1 MYKLVII
8 RHGES
13 LWNLEN
19 KFTGWTDV
27 ELTSKGKNE
36 ARKAGKILKLNGF
49 SFDIAY
55 TSKLTRAIKTLNL
68 CLSEMKLQEISIH
81 KSWRLNERHY
91 GALQGLN
98 KLETVKKF
106 GEKQVAI
113 WRRSYDTPP
122 PPNYNNSVQDGIT
135 TPPSESLKDVKS
147 RFMPLW
153 KNEISRKIL
162 SNEKVLVVAHGNSL
176 RALIKHVGN
185 ISKENIA
192 KENIP
197 TGIPFI
203 IELDKDLNTK
213 KSYYLGDKEMID
225 KKINSVKNQT
235 SLQ

>member
-27 ELTSKGKNE
+27 ELTSKGEEE
-36 ARKAGKILKLNGF
+36 AKKAGKILKLNGF

-55 TSKLTRAIKTLNL
+55 TSKLIRAIKTLNL
-68 CLSEMKLQEISIH
+68 CLSEMKLQRISIH

-98 KLETVKKF
+98 KLETVRKF

-113 WRRSYDTPP
+113 WRRSYDIPP
-122 PPNYNNSVQDGIT
+122 PQNYNNSIEDGIT
-135 TPPSESLKDVKS
+135 APPSESLKDVKS

-153 KNEISRKIL
+153 ENEISRKIL
-162 SNEKVLVVAHGNSL
+162 TNEKVLVVAHGNSL

-192 KENIP
+192 KVNIP

-203 IELDKDLNTK
+203 IELDKQLNIE

-225 KKINSVKNQT
+225 KKINSVKNQI

>member
-27 ELTSKGKNE
+27 ELTSRGEEE
-36 ARKAGKILKLNGF
+36 AKKAGKILKLNGF

-55 TSKLTRAIKTLNL
+55 TSKLIRAIKTLNL
-68 CLSEMKLQEISIH
+68 CLSEMKLQRISIH

-98 KLETVKKF
+98 KLETVRKF

-113 WRRSYDTPP
+113 WRRSYDIPP
-122 PPNYNNSVQDGIT
+122 PQNYNNSIEDGIT
-135 TPPSESLKDVKS
+135 APSSESLKDVKS

-153 KNEISRKIL
+153 ENEISRKIL
-162 SNEKVLVVAHGNSL
+162 TNEKVLVVAHGNSL

-192 KENIP
+192 KVNIP

-203 IELDKDLNTK
+203 IELDKQLNIE

-225 KKINSVKNQT
+225 KKINSVKNQI

>member
-27 ELTSKGKNE
+27 ELTPKGKDE
-36 ARKAGKILKLNGF
+36 AKKAGKILKLYGF

-68 CLSEMKLQEISIH
+68 CLSEMKLQKISIH

-113 WRRSYDTPP
+113 WRRSYDIPP
-122 PPNYNNSVQDGIT
+122 PPNHNNSIEDDIT
-135 TPPSESLKDVKS
+135 APPSESLKDVKS

-153 KNEISRKIL
+153 ENEISHKIL
-162 SNEKVLVVAHGNSL
+162 TNEKVLVVAHGNSL

-192 KENIP
+192 KVNIP
-197 TGIPFI
+197 TGIPFV
-203 IELDKDLNTK
+203 IELDKELNTK

-225 KKINSVKNQT
+225 KKISSIKNQI

>member
-1 MYKLVII
+1 
-8 RHGES
+8 
-13 LWNLEN
+13 
-19 KFTGWTDV
+19 
-27 ELTSKGKNE
+27 
-36 ARKAGKILKLNGF
+36 
-49 SFDIAY
+49 
-55 TSKLTRAIKTLNL
+55 
-68 CLSEMKLQEISIH
+68 
-81 KSWRLNERHY
+81 
-91 GALQGLN
+91 
-98 KLETVKKF
+98 
-106 GEKQVAI
+106 
-113 WRRSYDTPP
+113 
-122 PPNYNNSVQDGIT
+122 
-135 TPPSESLKDVKS
+135 
-147 RFMPLW
+147 MPLW

>member
-27 ELTSKGKNE
+27 ELTSKGEEE
-36 ARKAGKILKLNGF
+36 AKKAGKILKLNGF

-55 TSKLTRAIKTLNL
+55 TSKLIRAIKTLNL
-68 CLSEMKLQEISIH
+68 CLSEMKLQRISIH

-98 KLETVKKF
+98 KLETVRKF

-113 WRRSYDTPP
+113 WRRSYDISPP
-122 PPNYNNSVQDGIT
+122 QKYNNSIEDGIT
-135 TPPSESLKDVKS
+135 APPSESLKDVKN

-153 KNEISRKIL
+153 ENEISRKIL
-162 SNEKVLVVAHGNSL
+162 TNKKVLVVAHGNSL

-192 KENIP
+192 KVNVP

-203 IELDKDLNTK
+203 IELDKQLNTK

-225 KKINSVKNQT
+225 KKISSVKNQI

>member
-27 ELTSKGKNE
+27 ELTSKGEEE
-36 ARKAGKILKLNGF
+36 AKKAGKILKLNGF

-55 TSKLTRAIKTLNL
+55 TSKLIRAIKTLNL
-68 CLSEMKLQEISIH
+68 CLSEMKLQRISIH

-98 KLETVKKF
+98 KLETVRKF

-113 WRRSYDTPP
+113 WRRSYDVPP
-122 PPNYNNSVQDGIT
+122 PQNYNNSIEDGIT
-135 TPPSESLKDVKS
+135 APPSESLKDVKS

-153 KNEISRKIL
+153 ENEISRKIL
-162 SNEKVLVVAHGNSL
+162 TNEKVLVVAHGNSL

-192 KENIP
+192 KVNIP

-203 IELDKDLNTK
+203 IELDKQLNIE

-225 KKINSVKNQT
+225 KKINSVKNQI